1 MNPFRF
7 TVECHVC
14 GGEGAGDINAS
25 AAQFYGFV
33 SHSDPRVCAEVLAGK
48 KAAMERKEKELAER
62 ERALKV

>member
-14 GGEGAGDINAS
+14 GGEGVGDHNAAG
-25 AAQFYGFV
+25 AQFYGFV
-33 SHSDPRVCAEVLAGK
+33 SHSNPAICRDILASK

-62 ERALKV
+62 EKALKV